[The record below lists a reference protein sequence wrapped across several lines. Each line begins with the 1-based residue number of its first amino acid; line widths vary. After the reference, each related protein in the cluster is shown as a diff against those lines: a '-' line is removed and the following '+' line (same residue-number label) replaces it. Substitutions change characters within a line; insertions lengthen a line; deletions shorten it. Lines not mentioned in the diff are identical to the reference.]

1 MLPALITLIC
11 FFSNSEPRAGEDM
24 LSTIRQ
30 RMGDVRNQFP
40 RVNNTET
47 CEEDSRVGTEAGGG
61 EAT

>member
-1 MLPALITLIC
+1 
-11 FFSNSEPRAGEDM
+11 M

-40 RVNNTET
+40 RVNNTES
-47 CEEDSRVGTEAGGG
+47 CEEDGRVGTEAGGG

>member
-1 MLPALITLIC
+1 
-11 FFSNSEPRAGEDM
+11 M

-40 RVNNTET
+40 RVNNTES
-47 CEEDSRVGTEAGGG
+47 CEEEDSRVGTEAGGG